1 VRNLAKDPHM
11 SPGTRYNP
19 RNSMADPQS
28 EFVPTIVEDET
39 PGSVVILSPSLA
51 QKLKA
56 CRDAEGPAAKPDA
69 DKPSTGTTS

>member
-1 VRNLAKDPHM
+1 
-11 SPGTRYNP
+11 
-19 RNSMADPQS
+19 MADPQS